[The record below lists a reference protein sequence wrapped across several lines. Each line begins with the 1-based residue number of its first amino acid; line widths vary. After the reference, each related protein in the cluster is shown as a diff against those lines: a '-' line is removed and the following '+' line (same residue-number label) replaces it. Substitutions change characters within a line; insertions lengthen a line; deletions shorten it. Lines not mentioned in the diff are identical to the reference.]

1 MVSEPYYGSQSPS
14 TLTIPLTSSRV
25 DEKEVFVPETYGI
38 STEQRK
44 EMLAQHISFSV
55 AQGARVESQS
65 DFQAVLIYGHRV
77 NHVLH
82 AIITLFTC
90 LIWGVIWLVLGIT
103 RGERREIVQ
112 VDNWG
117 NITVQRL

>member
-1 MVSEPYYGSQSPS
+1 M
-14 TLTIPLTSSRV
+14 
-25 DEKEVFVPETYGI
+25 PETYGI